1 MSSPE
6 FPNYLEIDKPR
17 DYCAVV
23 GVVSFVGHDVAE
35 VVRLALHDQQNRG
48 EDGAGIATFSA
59 YTRTFR
65 VYKDVGLVA
74 QAFPEGKLEEEELA
88 GSLATGHT
96 RYATSGSKEDNLK
109 DKSSCLQPY
118 VVGFNKQS
126 LALSHNG
133 NIPEKYLARL
143 RSELPPG
150 VPLQSDT
157 DSEIIAWRIL
167 FAKGDSWREKVI
179 NGLNGVVGAYSLV
192 IATDEGDLFGVKD
205 PRGIR
210 PLVFARTQNGA
221 ALVSE
226 SRGLEHIRGVIE
238 AREVGA
244 GEMVHITREGNIR
257 IDKIF
262 PEMNTARCVVEPI
275 YLKHPYSK
283 EGDREVR
290 EIREKMGEA
299 LAREITFPQDY
310 TIVGV
315 PDSGIEIAEGYARA
329 LGRRTEHWIK
339 KDRYR
344 PGRSFISQS
353 EGRRD
358 EVLELKF
365 TISDSVSG
373 RRIVIIDDSVIRGK
387 TTKRLIASLRERGAA
402 EVHVLSGSP
411 MFIDICD
418 LGVDIA
424 TLEELVALGGNG
436 GNEFLVKT
444 EEQIAT
450 EEIGADS
457 IHYLSLDGL
466 IEAIGGKKSDFCTN
480 CLTRLHPIAS
490 LGESLVGVY
499 GTNDLAREHSVI

>member
-1 MSSPE
+1 MASPE
-6 FPNYLEIDKPR
+6 LANFSETDKPR
-17 DYCAVV
+17 DHCAVV
-23 GVVSFVGHDVAE
+23 GVISFSDKDVAG

-48 EDGAGIATFSA
+48 EDGSGIATFGA
-59 YTRTFR
+59 YTGTFKA
-65 VYKDVGLVA
+65 YKNVGLVA
-74 QAFPEGKLEEEELA
+74 QAFPEGKLEEEGLS
-88 GSLATGHT
+88 GSLAIGHN

-109 DKSSCLQPY
+109 DKASCLQPY
-118 VVGFNKQS
+118 VVGFNKRS

-133 NIPEKYLARL
+133 NIPEKYLERL

-167 FAKGDSWREKVI
+167 FAKGDSWRDKII

-210 PLVFARTQNGA
+210 PLVFARTQDGA

-226 SRGLEHIRGVIE
+226 SRGLEHIRGATE

-244 GEMVHITREGNIR
+244 GEMVHITRDGNIR

-262 PEMNTARCVVEPI
+262 PGINTARCLVEPI

-290 EIREKMGEA
+290 EIRERMGRA
-299 LAREITFPQDY
+299 LAREIAFPEEY
-310 TIVGV
+310 IIVGV

-373 RRIVIIDDSVIRGK
+373 RKIVIPDDSVIRGK
-387 TTKRLIASLRERGAA
+387 TTKRLVTSLRMRGAA
-402 EVHVLSGSP
+402 EVHVLAGSP

-424 TLEELVALGGNG
+424 TLEELVALEKNRRM
-436 GNEFLVKT
+436 EFSVRIEK
-444 EEQIAT
+444 EIA

-466 IEAIGGKKSDFCTN
+466 IEAIGGKRSDFCTN

-490 LGESLVGVY
+490 LGESLVDVY
-499 GTNDLAREHSVI
+499 GTNGPVKEHSAI

>member
-6 FPNYLEIDKPR
+6 FPNYFETDKPR
-17 DYCAVV
+17 DHCAVV
-23 GVVSFVGHDVAE
+23 GVVSFPGYDVAGL
-35 VVRLALHDQQNRG
+35 VRLALHDQQNRG
-48 EDGAGIATFSA
+48 EDGSGIATFNA
-59 YTRTFR
+59 YAGNFR

-74 QAFPEGKLEEEELA
+74 QAFPEGKLEEEGLSGGLA
-88 GSLATGHT
+88 IGHN
-96 RYATSGSKEDNLK
+96 RYATSGSKEDNLR

-118 VVGFNKQS
+118 VVGFEKRS

-133 NIPEKYLARL
+133 NIPEKYLPRL
-143 RSELPPG
+143 KSELPPG

-157 DSEIIAWRIL
+157 DSEVIAWRIL

-210 PLVFARTQNGA
+210 PLVFAQTKDGA

-226 SRGLEHIRGVIE
+226 SRGLEHIKGVIE

-244 GEMVHITREGNIR
+244 GEMVHITRDGNIR

-262 PEMNTARCVVEPI
+262 PEINTARCLVEPI

-290 EIREKMGEA
+290 GIRERMGGV
-299 LAREITFPQDY
+299 LAREIVFPEEY
-310 TIVGV
+310 IIVGV
-315 PDSGIEIAEGYARA
+315 PDSGIEIAEGYSRA
-329 LGRRTEHWIK
+329 LGRRTEPLIK

-373 RRIVIIDDSVIRGK
+373 RKIVIIDDSVIRGK

-411 MFIDICD
+411 KFIDICD
-418 LGVDIA
+418 LGVDIS
-424 TLEELVALGGNG
+424 TLGELQALVRNKGDEFEVKSDEE
-436 GNEFLVKT
+436 
-444 EEQIAT
+444 IAQD
-450 EEIGADS
+450 IGADS
-457 IHYLSLDGL
+457 IHYLSIEGL
-466 IEAIGGKKSDFCTN
+466 ISAIGGDREDFCTH
-480 CLTRLHPIAS
+480 CLSRVHPISS
-490 LGESLVGVY
+490 LGESLVDVY
-499 GTNDLAREHSVI
+499 GTNDHAREYSAI